1 MLSNQLFSLFFSHFL
16 QALSQLEAV
25 PLQSQLQQLQ
35 DSLSDLGQRYQW
47 IVNAEGSSPCPY
59 YIVLFFVTN
68 LVGNR
73 GGANFILDE
82 WIAVLSRN
90 PTEAVISVFVHQI
103 RDAGVIAGDSA
114 TQDVFKHLTE
124 ISLKRCSELLA
135 SPGQSSGES
144 SPAYVPIDSFA
155 KLLLALGRILNDP
168 NRRLHRGN
176 LTGVV
181 AKSITNCAL
190 EEFKTQRIQFDQRP
204 YHRLLVDIVIYLT
217 EPTATLDPNDTLQYK
232 VLHSVASVLHTLQ
245 PSHVPAFAFAW
256 LEVFSHRC
264 FMPRLLQVRN
274 GWPLMDGLLY
284 DLLLFMEPHIRL
296 NDMAEPVTSL
306 YKGILRVLLVLLHD
320 FPDFL
325 SENHVHLLQAIPS
338 QAIQIRN
345 LICSAMPRAIRPPDP
360 FTPNL
365 QVDLLPD
372 VRRPP
377 VMKTDVNQI
386 LSTVV
391 RGSSNLRVDLEAWIQ
406 NGMPSFLDSLPNS
419 LLDTVRGEFRFNN
432 SVLNALVIFMA
443 NADLATWPSR
453 QSLPS
458 ESSILSRKSIELFVY
473 LSVNLDPEGRF
484 QLFSALANQ
493 LRFPNAHTHHACTIL
508 LFLFREL
515 HQPQGDAHGHIQEQ
529 ITRVLME
536 RLILLK
542 PHPWGV
548 LITFIELIRN
558 PQYNFWAY
566 EFVRAPSDINSIFQ
580 SVARNCLNTQQ
591 VFL

>member
-1 MLSNQLFSLFFSHFL
+1 M
-16 QALSQLEAV
+16 A
-25 PLQSQLQQLQ
+25 
-35 DSLSDLGQRYQW
+35 
-47 IVNAEGSSPCPY
+47 
-59 YIVLFFVTN
+59 
-68 LVGNR
+68 GNR
-73 GGANFILDE
+73 GGANFLLDE
-82 WIAVLSRN
+82 WISVLSRN

-103 RDAGVIAGDSA
+103 RDAGVIAGDGA

-124 ISLKRCSELLA
+124 ISLKRCSDILS
-135 SPGQSSGES
+135 SPAQSFGES
-144 SPAYVPIDSFA
+144 SSAYVPIDSFA

-181 AKSITNCAL
+181 AKAITNCAL
-190 EEFKTQRIQFDQRP
+190 EEFRSQRNQFDQRP
-204 YHRLLVDIVIYLT
+204 YHRLLVDIVVYLT
-217 EPTATLDPNDTLQYK
+217 EPTTSLDPNDTLQYK

-377 VMKTDVNQI
+377 AMKTDVNQI
-386 LSTVV
+386 LSSVI
-391 RGSSNLRVDLEAWIQ
+391 RGGSNLRIDLESWIQ
-406 NGMPSFLDSLPNS
+406 TGVPSFLDSLPNS
-419 LLDTVRGEFRFNN
+419 LLDNLSTRGEFRFNN

-443 NADLATWPSR
+443 NSDLATWPSR
-453 QSLPS
+453 QNSPA
-458 ESSILSRKSIELFVY
+458 ESSILSRKSIELFAS
-473 LSVNLDPEGRF
+473 LSVNLDSEGRF

-515 HQPQGDAHGHIQEQ
+515 QPQVDSHGHIQEQ

-580 SVARNCLNTQQ
+580 SVARNCLNPQQ
-591 VFL
+591 VCTLRFLLFSSFL